1 MPWQEPF
8 SITDTSAARHSG
20 IQTGIV
26 MAKQIISVS
35 RRTDIPAFYA
45 EWFMGRVRALYCMV
59 PNPFNQNQVSR
70 VSLKPS
76 DVTAFVFWTRNPKP
90 FMKYLRELDQMG
102 FHYYFQYT
110 IIGYP
115 REIDPYS
122 PAVEEGIQALREL
135 SSMIGRNRVVWRYDP
150 ILLSDTTSYKWHEE
164 RLSYLIDE
172 LKNHTKRLV
181 ISFVDPYGRSHTRLS
196 DRINDTGV
204 RLAPDAFEPEA
215 YRGLA
220 EFIGGE
226 AAKAG
231 IEVRTCAEAA
241 DLSQYG
247 IYKGKCVDDE
257 LISAI
262 TGDTLKLQKDPSQRK
277 LCGCVVSKDIGVNN
291 TCLFGCAYCYAT
303 SNIGAAEINY
313 KKHDPASPSLI

>member
-1 MPWQEPF
+1 
-8 SITDTSAARHSG
+8 
-20 IQTGIV
+20 

-45 EWFMGRVRALYCMV
+45 DWFMGRVRSGYCTV
-59 PNPFNQNQVSR
+59 PNPFNPNQISR

-90 FMKYLRELDQMG
+90 LMKYLPELDQMG

-122 PAVEEGIQALREL
+122 PTAEEGLQTLREL
-135 SSMIGRNRVVWRYDP
+135 SSMIGRDRVVWRYDP
-150 ILLSDTTSYKWHEE
+150 ILLSDITPHRWHEE
-164 RLSYLIDE
+164 RLSYLIGG
-172 LKNHTKRLV
+172 LKSHTKRLV
-181 ISFVDPYGRSHTRLS
+181 ISFVDQYNKNRPRLNN
-196 DRINDTGV
+196 RINDTDV
-204 RLAPDAFEPEA
+204 RLGPDAFEPEA

-220 EFIGGE
+220 EFIGKE
-226 AAKAG
+226 AVKAG
-231 IEVRTCAEAA
+231 IEVRTCAEAM

-247 IYKGKCVDDE
+247 IYKGKCIDDA

-262 TGDTLKLQKDPSQRK
+262 TSDTLKLQKDPFQRK

-313 KKHDPASPSLI
+313 KRHDPASPSLI